1 MLPTQRRQA
10 ILAEVRQAKAV
21 SAEDLAR
28 RYGVSL
34 ETIRRDLRGLR
45 DQGLLER
52 VYGGALSVRS
62 TEGDFATRSTLHAAR
77 KQAIAQLAATLVE
90 PEDTLVIDIGT
101 TALEVARALPESFRG
116 RVLTN
121 SVPAAMALA
130 DRAEIELLLCG
141 GQVRHGDAACFGA
154 QAEAFFADFYA
165 DKAFLGSGGVHAQ
178 AGLTDYHP
186 PDPPPLP
193 PPSGPFMLATLL
205 GAYTIVGFEAAS
217 NLAEETHEPHRVIPK
232 AMLRAV
238 LVSGVVGFA
247 FLISLAYATNKAA
260 YASTA
265 PVASIVHDVLG
276 GAVQKIF
283 LVFVCVS
290 IFACGLIIM
299 VTNGRLIFSMARD
312 RRLPGHQLLHQ
323 VPTGHRRAAL
333 GHRPGRGPRRG
344 HHAGAA
350 HPHRRAGHA
359 VHRVHDHAGAAVR
372 GHGAAVHIH
381 VPAAG
386 RAGKA
391 RARATARSGNMNFRS
406 WPAR

>member
-21 SAEDLAR
+21 SADDLAR

-62 TEGDFATRSTLHAAR
+62 SEGDFATRSTLHAAR

-130 DRAEIELLLCG
+130 DRVEIDLLLCG
-141 GQVRHGDAACFGA
+141 GQVRHGDAACSGA

-186 PDPPPLP
+186 PEVTTRRTIIAHAAA
-193 PPSGPFMLATLL
+193 SYVLADSSKL
-205 GAYTIVGFEAAS
+205 GAI
-217 NLAEETHEPHRVIPK
+217 
-232 AMLRAV
+232 
-238 LVSGVVGFA
+238 
-247 FLISLAYATNKAA
+247 
-260 YASTA
+260 
-265 PVASIVHDVLG
+265 
-276 GAVQKIF
+276 
-283 LVFVCVS
+283 
-290 IFACGLIIM
+290 
-299 VTNGRLIFSMARD
+299 
-312 RRLPGHQLLHQ
+312 
-323 VPTGHRRAAL
+323 
-333 GHRPGRGPRRG
+333 
-344 HHAGAA
+344 
-350 HPHRRAGHA
+350 A
-359 VHRVHDHAGAAVR
+359 VHRVCPVSRVTAVLTDSEATAEATDALASAGCTVFSAPALAAKGSD
-372 GHGAAVHIH
+372 GHG
-381 VPAAG
+381 
-386 RAGKA
+386 
-391 RARATARSGNMNFRS
+391 SGHGGHR
-406 WPAR
+406 P